1 MTLRHKANGYLGASS
16 KFNTHAM
23 SEIIVFFADGDCSS
37 DFISEYEVFLEAR
50 QEWKDMSQAFED
62 RDIIVDNYNTYFFE
76 PKSEEDKI
84 RGYAL

>member
-1 MTLRHKANGYLGASS
+1 MKLRHKEKGYLAFSS
-16 KFNTHAM
+16 WFNIHSM
-23 SEIIVFFADGDCSS
+23 GELIVDFEGSGCSS

-84 RGYAL
+84 RGYTL